1 MPVNILDLAVAANT
15 VYNFQKGR
23 GNDAAAFNKADGA
36 RRSPPGFQ
44 VIFTHEDI
52 DVGFFGAVYQEKHS
66 DQYIIA
72 YRGTAVGSSTS
83 GQMAGTKNLKTDIAL
98 YTIESLPAGIR
109 AAHLLLEQAKMLL
122 GAARPILCG
131 HSLGGAIAT
140 IVAVET
146 ALPCC
151 AFNAPTVSKMVRGGI
166 IHGPYVR
173 VPTED
178 LASIEKQIINFNLQW
193 DPISKS
199 SKAVGKVIKLP
210 ATLSTGGHSQ
220 DKVVANIKSS
230 KYASM
235 PFFDLVG

>member
-1 MPVNILDLAVAANT
+1 MSVYILDLAIAANT

-23 GNDAAAFNKADGA
+23 GNDAAAFTKAEDA
-36 RRSPPGFQ
+36 SRCPPGFQ
-44 VIFTHEDI
+44 MLVSMEETS
-52 DVGFFGAVYQEKHS
+52 VGFFGAVYKEKHS
-66 DQYIIA
+66 KHFIVA
-72 YRGTAVGSSTS
+72 YRGTAVGSSSS
-83 GQMAGTKNLKTDIAL
+83 GQMAGLKNLKTDIGL
-98 YTIESLPAGIR
+98 YAIESLPSCLSYATQ
-109 AAHLLLEQAKMLL
+109 LYEL
-122 GAARPILCG
+122 ARKTLPGDQPVLCG

-140 IVAVET
+140 IVAVEN
-146 ALPCC
+146 AAPCC

-173 VPTED
+173 VKKED
-178 LASIEKQIINFNLQW
+178 LPEIEKNIVNFNLQW

-210 ATLSTGGHSQ
+210 ATMANGGHSQ

-235 PFFDLVG
+235 SFFDLVG

>member
-23 GNDAAAFNKADGA
+23 GNDEAAFKKAEGA
-36 RRSPPGFQ
+36 RRAPPGFQ
-44 VIFTHEDI
+44 VIFTHEDT

-66 DQYIIA
+66 SEYIIA

-83 GQMAGTKNLKTDIAL
+83 GQMAGTKNLKTDIGL
-98 YTIESLPAGIR
+98 YAIESLPAGIR
-109 AAHLLLEQAKMLL
+109 AAKLLLKQARILL
-122 GAARPILCG
+122 EGQTPILCG

-140 IVAVET
+140 IVAVQKG
-146 ALPCC
+146 LPCC

-173 VPTED
+173 VHQDD
-178 LASIEKQIINFNLQW
+178 LSAVEKKIVNFNLQW

-210 ATLSTGGHSQ
+210 ATLATGGHSQ
-220 DKVVANIKSS
+220 DKVVANIKTS